1 MSSGE
6 ANAQSVAAL
15 LGGAPLLLLAV
26 DSHGRI
32 TLAAGK
38 HAAAALGEAGPVEG
52 LLLCE
57 RPHAATIVKDLVA
70 RALAGSPGVGRLA
83 LPGDVLQLQVT
94 PVFDATGA
102 CSGVVAIGIREVP
115 QASSDEAFMRL
126 FQASPIPIA
135 ISSLEGG
142 VFSHCN
148 DAFVQTF
155 KYPRDEVVGRGS
167 VELGMWSPEQRAR
180 AIGELREKGVLRN
193 HESGVR
199 TKDGDIR
206 DMIFAMERIEFAG
219 RTHLVGF
226 FFDITERKR
235 AEAELRRLYEQL
247 KELDQLKGQLIA
259 NVSHELRT
267 PLTLILGLSER
278 LISVD
283 SDAASR
289 QRDLAAVHRN
299 ALGLLRQVNDLLDV
313 ARLDAGHVAASYG
326 KVDVAQILRLVASPF
341 DVIASER
348 AIAFT
353 VEAPESLVA
362 EVDAEKLERIAV
374 NLLSNAFKYTPR
386 EGRVRCT
393 LAAEGDRLVLRV
405 ADNGPGIAPEHRT
418 RVFERFFQVEGGATR
433 RYGGTG
439 LGLAIVREFAE
450 VQGGTARVEA
460 APGGGALFEIELPLR
475 APLGAH
481 VDTGESGQGEA
492 AARLAVSELKP
503 VEVSQDPRDDPRD
516 RRALVLVV
524 EDNHEMRRFIVD
536 SLQSDWRIVSAADGV
551 EGLALAIAQRPDL
564 VVSDVMMPRMS
575 GDQLVRELRSRRE
588 LDDMRVILLTA
599 KADEQLRVRMLRE
612 GAHDFVTKPFS
623 VAELRA
629 RVANQVAIKQASDS
643 LQVDLTRKSDEA
655 EELARQLRHAQK
667 MEAIGRLAGG
677 IAHDFNNLLT
687 VIGGYASL
695 LLETQPAREL
705 ASELAGEIKLASD
718 KAAELTRQLLAF
730 SRRQMLQLQ
739 VVDLN
744 ALVSGLERMLR
755 RLIGEDISLVTHLAP
770 GLGRVKADPGQL
782 DQVIINLVVNSRDA
796 MPDGG
801 RLTLETGEVVLDES
815 LARALPD
822 IAPGTYVVLTVSDT
836 GSGMSEE
843 VKQRVFEPFFTTKE
857 VGKGTGLGLATVY
870 GIIKQTGGHIG
881 FQSELGRGCDFTV
894 YLPRVEADDVREP
907 RGLAEVRAVSGDE
920 VVLLVEDDAMV
931 RVFTRK
937 ALERLGYEV
946 IEASDGNEA
955 LEALQRRQRPVDV
968 VVTDIVMPLMGGREL
983 AQRVLERW
991 PGTPLL
997 FVSGYSDDAIL
1008 RRGVLDQGAHFLQK
1022 PFTAA
1027 ALARALR
1034 RALDS
1039 GADDER

>member
-1 MSSGE
+1 
-6 ANAQSVAAL
+6 
-15 LGGAPLLLLAV
+15 
-26 DSHGRI
+26 
-32 TLAAGK
+32 
-38 HAAAALGEAGPVEG
+38 
-52 LLLCE
+52 
-57 RPHAATIVKDLVA
+57 
-70 RALAGSPGVGRLA
+70 
-83 LPGDVLQLQVT
+83 
-94 PVFDATGA
+94 
-102 CSGVVAIGIREVP
+102 
-115 QASSDEAFMRL
+115 
-126 FQASPIPIA
+126 
-135 ISSLEGG
+135 
-142 VFSHCN
+142 
-148 DAFVQTF
+148 
-155 KYPRDEVVGRGS
+155 
-167 VELGMWSPEQRAR
+167 
-180 AIGELREKGVLRN
+180 
-193 HESGVR
+193 
-199 TKDGDIR
+199 
-206 DMIFAMERIEFAG
+206 
-219 RTHLVGF
+219 
-226 FFDITERKR
+226 
-235 AEAELRRLYEQL
+235 
-247 KELDQLKGQLIA
+247 
-259 NVSHELRT
+259 
-267 PLTLILGLSER
+267 
-278 LISVD
+278 
-283 SDAASR
+283 
-289 QRDLAAVHRN
+289 
-299 ALGLLRQVNDLLDV
+299 
-313 ARLDAGHVAASYG
+313 
-326 KVDVAQILRLVASPF
+326 
-341 DVIASER
+341 
-348 AIAFT
+348 
-353 VEAPESLVA
+353 
-362 EVDAEKLERIAV
+362 
-374 NLLSNAFKYTPR
+374 
-386 EGRVRCT
+386 
-393 LAAEGDRLVLRV
+393 
-405 ADNGPGIAPEHRT
+405 
-418 RVFERFFQVEGGATR
+418 
-433 RYGGTG
+433 
-439 LGLAIVREFAE
+439 
-450 VQGGTARVEA
+450 
-460 APGGGALFEIELPLR
+460 
-475 APLGAH
+475 
-481 VDTGESGQGEA
+481 
-492 AARLAVSELKP
+492 
-503 VEVSQDPRDDPRD
+503 
-516 RRALVLVV
+516 
-524 EDNHEMRRFIVD
+524 
-536 SLQSDWRIVSAADGV
+536 
-551 EGLALAIAQRPDL
+551 
-564 VVSDVMMPRMS
+564 MMPRMS

-907 RGLAEVRAVSGDE
+907 RGLAEVRAVAGDE

-1039 GADDER
+1039 GADDEL